1 MNIINAKDIKHDH
14 ITALIYGTPGMGKT
28 SLLGLLPGR
37 TLIVDIDKG
46 TSVLAGCENVDIV
59 RLDRFQELDELAR
72 QFAHDC
78 PYNNVC
84 IDTLSEL
91 ENGMLNGYA
100 KQSNTGLPQ
109 IQDYGKVNNHL
120 LYFCRTFRNL
130 DANVFFTAW
139 EQYTE
144 IASPSG
150 DKYSRIEP
158 MIRAKNLE
166 NICGLCDIIGRLYH
180 DKDTNS
186 RRVWLDG
193 RINIIARDRIFKRQS
208 CDFQEV
214 IPNGCSQLH

>member
-1 MNIINAKDIKHDH
+1 MNIISAKDIKQDH

-59 RLDRFQELDELAR
+59 RLSRFNELDELAH
-72 QFAHDC
+72 QFAQDC

-100 KQSNTGLPQ
+100 AKSNTGLPQ
-109 IQDYGKVNNHL
+109 LQDYGKVNNHL

>member
-1 MNIINAKDIKHDH
+1 MNIINAKDIKHNH

-59 RLDRFQELDELAR
+59 RLTVGVQELREIAR
-72 QFAHDC
+72 QFTTTC
-78 PYNNVC
+78 PYDNIA

-91 ENGMLNGYA
+91 ERGMLNYCA
-100 KQSNTGLPQ
+100 IQSSTWLPQ
-109 IQDYGKVNNHL
+109 KQDYGKVNYQL
-120 LYFCRTFRNL
+120 LDICRAVRNIN
-130 DANVFFTAW
+130 ANVFFTAW

-144 IASPSG
+144 ITSPSG
-150 DKYSRIEP
+150 ETYSRIEP

-166 NICGLCDIIGRLYH
+166 NICGLCDIIGRLYN
-180 DKDTNS
+180 DKDTDT

-193 RINIIARDRIFKRQS
+193 RINIIARDRLFKRQS

-214 IPNGCSQLH
+214 IPS